1 MRYNNFM
8 NQQDDSMFD
17 ADYIALLQIA
27 SVVLDV
33 YNIEQTASQT
43 KQNDYMVKLL
53 ERMENRLEYLES
65 VCDRLEMLIERG

>member
-1 MRYNNFM
+1 MRYNNFI
-8 NQQDDSMFD
+8 NQQDDSIFD

-33 YNIEQTASQT
+33 YNIEQAASQT

-65 VCDRLEMLIERG
+65 VCDRLQLLIERG